1 MTGAVDTAKDVYK
14 ATKEVRNAID
24 TYNRACKDFDR
35 WQTSDNPTRY
45 CRYKISAHKAMHR
58 I

>member
-45 CRYKISAHKAMHR
+45 CRHKI
-58 I
+58 